1 MEVNYIALAIPAF
14 FLLIGIELAYSVWK
28 NRNLYRFNDTITN
41 ISLGVGQQLTGIFL
55 KTALFF
61 GYLHLYENY
70 RFFTLDGSPLN
81 WVLLLLTVDFF
92 YYWFHRLSH
101 EINALWAAHVVH
113 HQSEEYNLS
122 VALRQSWLQNSFSW
136 VFYLPLALCGFPPV
150 MFLAMSSFNTLY
162 QFWIHTRTIG
172 KMGPLEWVLNTPSH
186 HRVHHGSNPKYIDRN
201 HAGSLI
207 IWDRMFGTF
216 QEEEEEVVYG
226 ITTPLNSWNPLW
238 ANVHYWKDL
247 WNLSKKAHGIKDKVL
262 VFLMPP
268 GWQPEYLGGPQ
279 KPHEINLKTYH
290 KYNLDKIE
298 KHHVYMFF
306 MFAIL
311 LGYST
316 ALLFFEG
323 KLNTT
328 ETAASVAYIL
338 FGLMNLSGL
347 FENKPWII
355 AAEYGRILLTLF
367 VALLFWQSPHF
378 HSILQYSAIFTLL
391 NFIWFAQI
399 VRHLRNSNS
408 N

>member
-61 GYLHLYENY
+61 GYLYLYENH
-70 RFFTLDGSPLN
+70 RFFTLDGLPLN

-136 VFYLPLALCGFPPV
+136 VFYLPLALCGFPAV
-150 MFLAMSSFNTLY
+150 MFLAMNSFNTLY

-279 KPHEINLKTYH
+279 KPHEINLKTYR
-290 KYNLDKIE
+290 KYNTDAIGQ
-298 KHHVYMFF
+298 HHIYMAV
-306 MFAIL
+306 MFLVMLSI
-311 LGYST
+311 ST
-316 ALLFFEG
+316 ALLFFEA
-323 KLNTT
+323 KMNAV
-328 ETAASVAYIL
+328 ETGGSIVYIL
-338 FGLMNLSGL
+338 FGLVNLSGL
-347 FENKPWII
+347 FENRSWII
-355 AAEYGRILLTLF
+355 SAEYGRILLTLI

-391 NFIWFAQI
+391 NFIWFARI